1 MKKNSTDSRKARA
14 MLTVSRVLVYALLI
28 FLSILC
34 LFSFYM
40 LIINASRTNADLQGG
55 FKALPQGHF
64 LENLIN
70 AWNDSSINIPRGM
83 LNSFVIAA
91 ATAILSTY
99 FSALTAYGLHAY
111 QFKLKRIAFL
121 FIMAVMVIPK
131 QVSAAG
137 FVQLCYKLKLT
148 NSYLPLI
155 LPGIAA
161 PVVFFYMIQY
171 MKSVLPMEIVEAAR
185 VDGSGEFFTF
195 NRIVLPML
203 KPAISVQLIF
213 TFVESWNNYF
223 LPALL
228 LDKAE
233 MKTVPI
239 MIAQLRAADYSKFD
253 LGKVYMFILLAICRC
268 CSCTSSCPAISSRE
282 SPPALSRAEALIAA
296 KKRARPQ
303 DIPAGGHVTDCFF
316 GGTEKPPRAAKKHP
330 ICRTASSAG

>member
-1 MKKNSTDSRKARA
+1 MKKNSADSRKARA
-14 MLTVSRVLVYALLI
+14 MLIFSRVLVYALLV
-28 FLSILC
+28 FLSVLC

-40 LIINASRTNADLQGG
+40 LIVNASRTNADLQGG

-64 LENLIN
+64 LENLVN

-83 LNSFVIAA
+83 LNSFIVAA
-91 ATAILSTY
+91 ATAVLSTY

-111 QFKLKRIAFL
+111 NFRLKRAAFL

-131 QVSAAG
+131 QVSATG

-148 NSYLPLI
+148 
-155 LPGIAA
+155 
-161 PVVFFYMIQY
+161 
-171 MKSVLPMEIVEAAR
+171 
-185 VDGSGEFFTF
+185 
-195 NRIVLPML
+195 
-203 KPAISVQLIF
+203 ISVQMIF

-253 LGKVYMFILLAICRC
+253 LGKVYMFILLAIL
-268 CSCTSSCPAISSRE
+268 PVLLVYIF
-282 SPPALSRAEALIAA
+282 LSRYIV
-296 KKRARPQ
+296 KGVT
-303 DIPAGGHVTDCFF
+303 AGSVKG
-316 GGTEKPPRAAKKHP
+316 
-330 ICRTASSAG
+330 